1 MTRTHRFPRRPLW
14 ALLALAATPALA
26 QTETV
31 FITGNP
37 LGREP
42 GAAATSVLV
51 GAGLQLRRAA
61 TLGET
66 LDSLPGITST
76 GFGPNAGRPVI
87 RGLDG
92 DRVRLLDNSG
102 AAVDASNLSFDHAV
116 ALDPLVAERIE
127 VLRGPAALLYGGNAT
142 GGVINV
148 IDNRIPRAAG
158 PGFGGRAELR
168 LGGASRERGGAAVL
182 EGGAGS
188 FAWHADAFGRK
199 TEDQRSPR
207 YTPLEDGTPLDPTER
222 VRNSAAES
230 RGGALGGSWV
240 GAQGY
245 AGLAVDTLRNDYGV
259 TVEPD
264 VTIRM
269 ERDRLAAAGEWRSA
283 AGPVRGLNLRAGHT
297 RYQHQ
302 EVEGDGAVGTTFKSE
317 GDDLRLEL
325 RHAPLAGLEGVVG
338 LQAESLRF
346 SALGEEAFVPG
357 TRTRS
362 TAVFVLE
369 EWRNG
374 PLALSGGVRV
384 EQVRVS
390 SEGDEPGAAEPR
402 FGDAQSR
409 RFEPLSASLGAA
421 VQLGGGW
428 QLQAG
433 FGHTERAPAYYELY
447 ANGVHLATAA
457 FELGDPAL
465 ALERSRHAEAGIAW
479 SAGAHRLKAS
489 LFTTRFSNHIALDA
503 TGALIDV
510 AEPGDPPDL
519 VPEYRFQGVRARLS
533 GVEIEGRARLL
544 DGAWTLEATG
554 QLDSVRGDNLSRN
567 EPLPRVAPLRARLGL
582 EAASGPWRAGVEV
595 RHHARQTRVSANDTP
610 TDGFTMLDLW
620 WRAEWQQ
627 RYSVFARLSNA
638 TDELGFN
645 AAAVATVR
653 GLSPMAGRALAAGV
667 QLRW

>member
-1 MTRTHRFPRRPLW
+1 MTRTFRHPRRPLW
-14 ALLALAATPALA
+14 ALLALAATPVLA

-42 GAAATSVLV
+42 GAAATTALS

-66 LDSLPGITST
+66 LDGLPGIAST

-92 DRVRLLDNSG
+92 DRVRLLDNGG
-102 AAVDASNLSFDHAV
+102 AAIDASNLSFDHAV
-116 ALDPLVAERIE
+116 GLDPLVAERIE
-127 VLRGPAALLYGGNAT
+127 VMRGPAALLYGGNAT
-142 GGVINV
+142 GGVVNV
-148 IDNRIPRAAG
+148 IDNRIPRAPA
-158 PGFGGRAELR
+158 PGLGGRAELR
-168 LGGASRERGGAAVL
+168 LGGASRERGAAAVL
-182 EGGAGS
+182 EGGAGG

-199 TEDQRSPR
+199 TEDRRSPR
-207 YTPLEDGTPLDPTER
+207 YVPLEDGAPRDPTDR

-230 RGGALGGSWV
+230 RGGAVGGGWV

-269 ERDRLAAAGEWRSA
+269 ERDRLAAGGEWRSRPA
-283 AGPVRGLNLRAGHT
+283 PCAGSASAPATPATGTRRWRATVPWAPRSRARVTTCAWSCAT
-297 RYQHQ
+297 R
-302 EVEGDGAVGTTFKSE
+302 
-317 GDDLRLEL
+317 RW
-325 RHAPLAGLEGVVG
+325 PGLEGVVG
-338 LQAESLRF
+338 LQAENLRF

-374 PLALSGGVRV
+374 PLVLSGGLRV

-390 SEGDEPGAAEPR
+390 SEGDEPGAAAPR
-402 FGDAQSR
+402 FGDARSR

-433 FGHTERAPAYYELY
+433 FGHTERAPAYYELH

-457 FELGDPAL
+457 FERGDPAL

-503 TGALIDV
+503 TGQLIDV

-554 QLDSVRGDNLSRN
+554 LLDRVRGDNLSRN
-567 EPLPRVAPLRARLGL
+567 QPLPRVAPLRARLGL
-582 EAASGPWRAGVEV
+582 EAASGPWRAGVEL
-595 RHHARQTRVSANDTP
+595 RHHARQARVSANDTP

>member
-1 MTRTHRFPRRPLW
+1 MTRTFRHSPRPLW
-14 ALLALAATPALA
+14 ALLALAATPVLA

-42 GAAATSVLV
+42 GAAATTTLS

-66 LDSLPGITST
+66 LDGLPGIASS

-92 DRVRLLDNSG
+92 DRVRLLDNGG

-142 GGVINV
+142 GGVVNV
-148 IDNRIPRAAG
+148 IDNRIPRAAA

-182 EGGAGS
+182 EGGAGG
-188 FAWHADAFGRK
+188 FAWHADAFGRR
-199 TEDQRSPR
+199 TEDQRTPR
-207 YTPLEDGTPLDPTER
+207 FTPIEDGAPLDPADR

-230 RGGALGGSWV
+230 RGGALGAGWV
-240 GAQGY
+240 GAQGH
-245 AGLAVDTLRNDYGV
+245 AGLAVDTLRHDYGV

-269 ERDRLAAAGEWRSA
+269 ERDRLAAAGEWRST
-283 AGPVRGLNLRAGHT
+283 AGPVRGLDLRAGHT

-362 TAVFVLE
+362 AAIFVLE

-390 SEGDEPGAAEPR
+390 SDGDEPGVSAPR
-402 FGDAQSR
+402 FGQAQSR
-409 RFEPLSASLGAA
+409 RFEPLLAA
-421 VQLGGGW
+421 
-428 QLQAG
+428 AG
-433 FGHTERAPAYYELY
+433 QPRPHRACTGLLRAVCQRRAP
-447 ANGVHLATAA
+447 
-457 FELGDPAL
+457 GD
-465 ALERSRHAEAGIAW
+465 
-479 SAGAHRLKAS
+479 
-489 LFTTRFSNHIALDA
+489 
-503 TGALIDV
+503 
-510 AEPGDPPDL
+510 
-519 VPEYRFQGVRARLS
+519 
-533 GVEIEGRARLL
+533 
-544 DGAWTLEATG
+544 
-554 QLDSVRGDNLSRN
+554 RG
-567 EPLPRVAPLRARLGL
+567 LRAR
-582 EAASGPWRAGVEV
+582 
-595 RHHARQTRVSANDTP
+595 
-610 TDGFTMLDLW
+610 
-620 WRAEWQQ
+620 
-627 RYSVFARLSNA
+627 
-638 TDELGFN
+638 
-645 AAAVATVR
+645 
-653 GLSPMAGRALAAGV
+653 
-667 QLRW
+667 